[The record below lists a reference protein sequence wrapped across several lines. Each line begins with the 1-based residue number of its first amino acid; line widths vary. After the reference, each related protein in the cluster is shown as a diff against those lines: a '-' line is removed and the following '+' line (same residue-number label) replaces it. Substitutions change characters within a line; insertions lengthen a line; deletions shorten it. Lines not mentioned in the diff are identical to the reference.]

1 MGKRRGGKSKVG
13 KFISLGL
20 AIAGAFAPQIFG
32 LAKVAN
38 GAFKAA
44 LYGLSLGSTIGSVF
58 DKPRDFGTT
67 TQGAFDA
74 KMNRV
79 DGTAM
84 LPIIYGTQKAGGMQ
98 TYHRTNY
105 NGRVLYKHVLVCEG
119 EIEGVRGVAVNSY
132 ICPFTVENYGK
143 TNTPQVFGLKNTLY
157 EDATVQVV
165 DAGKAMRSSAGKSLK
180 KAEESLD
187 KNKPKLSDYAR
198 GKEGVGHKYIEGES
212 REQTIERYNKDL
224 SAWESNSRAYREKRR
239 KYFESLNKYKDM
251 RTGNDKVLVLYAN
264 GEYDAVLLQHSAEY
278 YQKIKQMKC
287 LHRSL
292 VCINIS
298 LVMA

>member
-58 DKPRDFGTT
+58 DKPKDFGTT

-98 TYHRTNY
+98 TYHRTNH

-119 EIEGVRGVAVNSY
+119 EIQGVRCVAVNSY
-132 ICPFTVENYGK
+132 LCPYTIENYGK

-165 DAGKAMRSSAGKSLK
+165 DAGKAMRSSTGKALK
-180 KAEESLD
+180 KDEESAD
-187 KNKPKLSDYAR
+187 KNKPRLRDY
-198 GKEGVGHKYIEGES
+198 
-212 REQTIERYNKDL
+212 L
-224 SAWESNSRAYREKRR
+224 
-239 KYFESLNKYKDM
+239 
-251 RTGNDKVLVLYAN
+251 RT
-264 GEYDAVLLQHSAEY
+264 
-278 YQKIKQMKC
+278 
-287 LHRSL
+287 
-292 VCINIS
+292 
-298 LVMA
+298 